1 MANHLM
7 LSGNCLALVP
17 TYLLEGVPFWSC
29 SVTWPAGLPQP
40 VVRPMLG
47 PAQPRAPCSSQ
58 KLCLCPSLPCPSCQS
73 PASDCGCGPCHTW
86 MQGHAVGSH
95 MCESLWT
102 WMQGRIYSWLAK
114 RNNCGCYYESSICA
128 TCKTTACICNHPVT
142 AQLKYEFGLAS

>member
-1 MANHLM
+1 MCCRWVVGDHGKSFDALWELPCISAHIFTGRGALLVVFCHLA
-7 LSGNCLALVP
+7 C
-17 TYLLEGVPFWSC
+17 W
-29 SVTWPAGLPQP
+29 
-40 VVRPMLG
+40 
-47 PAQPRAPCSSQ
+47 RAPCSSQ
-58 KLCLCPSLPCPSCQS
+58 KLCLCPSPPCPSCQS

-95 MCESLWT
+95 MCESLWK